1 MDNPQSV
8 HRGWMYQSAKVGA
21 TSEFAKNQS
30 GATAIEYSL
39 MVAAGIAAALLLDG
53 LGGGPLSR

>member
-30 GATAIEYSL
+30 GAIEYSL